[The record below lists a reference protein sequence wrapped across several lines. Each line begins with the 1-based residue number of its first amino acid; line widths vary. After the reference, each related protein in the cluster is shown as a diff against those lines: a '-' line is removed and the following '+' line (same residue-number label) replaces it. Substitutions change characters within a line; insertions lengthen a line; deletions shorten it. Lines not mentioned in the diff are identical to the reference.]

1 MLQTISKFNRL
12 LLAASISL
20 SALTFNSPKVDA
32 IISQNL
38 NLTQL
43 PTSSEIYEQPSTEG
57 IAAASEWKEFSPDQ
71 GKSSIL
77 MPNEDI
83 SDMTPDKSEMH
94 ENVESVKMYLSVH
107 GTDVYMISYADF
119 KSDVTQL
126 PSSELLDSAVEGM
139 LEDGKK
145 LVSQKNITLGAYS
158 GREVQFWDET
168 AGMTLTGRVFIVKQR
183 LYMLLVGG
191 EKNPQA
197 SDISKFFNSF
207 QLID

>member
-32 IISQNL
+32 ITSQNL

-43 PTSSEIYEQPSTEG
+43 PASNI
-57 IAAASEWKEFSPDQ
+57 IAAAPEWQEFSPDK
-71 GKSSIL
+71 GKFSIL
-77 MPNEDI
+77 MPNEEI
-83 SDMTPDKSEMH
+83 VDMAPEPGEMH
-94 ENVESVKMYLSVH
+94 EGVKSTKMYLSVH
-107 GTDVYMISYADF
+107 EKNVFMVSYADF

-168 AGMTLTGRVFIVKQR
+168 AGITLTGRVFIVKQR
-183 LYMLLVGG
+183 MYMLLVGSDR
-191 EKNPQA
+191 NPQI
-197 SDISKFFNSF
+197 SNVSKFFGK
-207 QLID
+207 I